1 MINKLIKKLLNE
13 LLRIKKIARAIKII
27 EKIIEEGKF
36 QKVTEPL
43 LGFHGDQYLLN
54 LVNFLLLESK
64 YFIETGTRR
73 GVTLKY
79 VADAYKNLK
88 LFSCEPNKEF
98 FSIAEV
104 KLKGYNKCKIYNE
117 PSQSFIPE
125 ILEIHELNENLSF
138 FFLDAHGKGFEW
150 PLKQE
155 IEQIT
160 NRLSKAI
167 ILIDDFKVPNNPQF
181 VYDKYGDQECGM
193 SFIRGKLNTSRNY
206 EFIYPK
212 YKIKTSNY
220 HHFPGY
226 IIIVMGIA
234 TENINIPNQL
244 FENFNIVKKKY
255 ILSISDD

>member
-1 MINKLIKKLLNE
+1 MDIIKNILRNLLN
-13 LLRIKKIARAIKII
+13 KIQRIKII
-27 EKIIEEGKF
+27 EKLIKGIERNIEEGKF
-36 QKVTEPL
+36 LKVTELL

-79 VADAYKNLK
+79 VADCYKNLK

-98 FSIAEV
+98 FSIAEDN
-104 KLKGYNKCKIYNE
+104 LKGYNNCKIYNE
-117 PSQSFIPE
+117 SSQSFIPE
-125 ILEIHELNENLSF
+125 ILEIHEIDENLSF

-181 VYDKYGDQECGM
+181 VYDSYGDQECGM
-193 SFIRGKLNTSRNY
+193 SYIGNKFNINRNY
-206 EFIYPK
+206 KFIYPK

-220 HHFPGY
+220 PHFPGY
-226 IIIVMGIA
+226 VIILMGL
-234 TENINIPNQL
+234 TNEDINIPDQL
-244 FENFNIVKKKY
+244 FENFNIVKNNMG
-255 ILSISDD
+255 

>member
-1 MINKLIKKLLNE
+1 M
-13 LLRIKKIARAIKII
+13 
-27 EKIIEEGKF
+27 
-36 QKVTEPL
+36 
-43 LGFHGDQYLLN
+43 
-54 LVNFLLLESK
+54 
-64 YFIETGTRR
+64 
-73 GVTLKY
+73 
-79 VADAYKNLK
+79 
-88 LFSCEPNKEF
+88 
-98 FSIAEV
+98 
-104 KLKGYNKCKIYNE
+104 

-125 ILEIHELNENLSF
+125 ILETPDLNENLSF

-181 VYDKYGDQECGM
+181 VYDKYGGQECGM
-193 SFIRGKLNTSRNY
+193 SFIRDELNPKRNY
-206 EFIYPK
+206 VFIYPK

-226 IIIVMGIA
+226 VIILMGLT

-244 FENFNIVKKKY
+244 FENFNIIKKK
-255 ILSISDD
+255 SITDQC